1 MRIAKP
7 SSLSDHPA
15 LLGVLAAVICVAGGV
30 LVPSAMASGHCNAQQ
45 CAWADADWNQLHTF
59 DQFLGSNATAIA
71 NFGTATG
78 KSGGGCAFAQFNDC
92 ASSIDNNG
100 AIGNVHYYENAS
112 YGGNA
117 YQNNSGT
124 GTNFLG
130 SFWNDRFS
138 SVIDS

>member
-1 MRIAKP
+1 VYALLRSFPGKRVA
-7 SSLSDHPA
+7 LGFLTA
-15 LLGVLAAVICVAGGV
+15 LLGMAGSGVVAS
-30 LVPSAMASGHCNAQQ
+30 SAMASGHCNAQQ
-45 CAWADADWNQLHTF
+45 CAWADANWNELQPF
-59 DQFLGSNATAIA
+59 DQFLGSNLTAIA

-78 KSGGGCAFAQFNDC
+78 RNGGGCTHAQFNDC

-100 AIGNVHYYENAS
+100 AIGNVHYYENIS
-112 YGGNA
+112 YGGNS